1 MNSRL
6 LCAFTAAL
14 LTCSAI
20 AEEAPWL
27 PLFPKDGIP
36 EGWSVRRWD
45 DVKQP
50 ADAGV
55 HWLVKGGVL
64 QGSDPRGTW
73 LVSDREY
80 GDFAIEFEWKLGE
93 RGNSGLGQ
101 RFPNA
106 GDPAFDGL
114 ELQMVD
120 PRYYPAG
127 MKVPPNELTG
137 GLYRA
142 LAPSEQVFKAEDWNH
157 YKVTCKGSSIT
168 VVLNGKTIIE
178 ADLTKHDQTVERHDG
193 SPASP
198 LAQRPRRGRIGFQE
212 LSRGGGRVEIRNAK
226 IQALD

>member
-1 MNSRL
+1 MTSRIF
-6 LCAFTAAL
+6 CALAAAV

-20 AEEAPWL
+20 AQEAPWV
-27 PLFPKDGIP
+27 PLFSKDGKP

-50 ADAGV
+50 ADEGV
-55 HWLVKGGVL
+55 HWLVKDGVL
-64 QGSDPRGTW
+64 QGSEPRGTW

-80 GDFAIEFEWKLGE
+80 GDFVIEFEWKLGD
-93 RGNSGLGQ
+93 RGNSGFGI
-101 RFPNA
+101 RFPDA

-127 MKVPPNELTG
+127 MKVPENELTG

-142 LAPSEQVFKAEDWNH
+142 VAPSEQAFKAEDWNH
-157 YKVTCKGSSIT
+157 YKVTCKGSQVT

-178 ADLTKHDQTVERHDG
+178 TDLTKHDKAVERHDG

-226 IQALD
+226 IQALN